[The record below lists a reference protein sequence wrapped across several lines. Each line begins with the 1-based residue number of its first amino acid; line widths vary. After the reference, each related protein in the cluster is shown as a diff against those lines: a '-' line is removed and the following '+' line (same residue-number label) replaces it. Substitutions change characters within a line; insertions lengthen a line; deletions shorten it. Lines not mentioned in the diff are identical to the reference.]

1 MKNISFLLLFL
12 LGITTV
18 LFLGASC
25 NSKATQLLSDQQTT
39 LNKTFDLRYGT
50 TMGLVS
56 ENMSISFEK
65 LTESRCP
72 KDVNC
77 IQAGKGIVTLKVTVE
92 NQSEDLVLS
101 VKGLCE
107 DEPRC
112 GEAKNVLQYNITLMS
127 LTPYPGAVLMDEK
140 QYVAQMVV
148 TEKSNVPT
156 GDER

>member
-1 MKNISFLLLFL
+1 M
-12 LGITTV
+12 
-18 LFLGASC
+18 
-25 NSKATQLLSDQQTT
+25 
-39 LNKTFDLRYGT
+39 NKTFDLRYGT
-50 TMGLVS
+50 TIGIPS
-56 ENMSISFEK
+56 ENLAISFEK

-77 IQAGKGIVTLKVTVE
+77 IQAGKGVVTLKVTVG

-127 LTPYPGAVLMDEK
+127 LTPYPDAVLMDEK
-140 QYVAQMVV
+140 QYVAKMIV
-148 TEKSNVPT
+148 TEKSKVSVGET
-156 GDER
+156 R